1 MNTRPSELDNKTDPI
16 GNKTDEAS
24 AAVGG
29 IQVSAPLDATA
40 AETTKFCTKQCTIS
54 STFIV
59 VIVYVLAIVSNFLVS
74 VASGRFAGSVIGFLV
89 GGLIPG
95 IVVMIWFSEHMGG
108 TSVDRCQI
116 ATVWFTMLGVLV
128 LWSLGFVYLWQLLL
142 AQIYTVDGKIL
153 LANPRPMPRGD
164 LCCQWFN
171 QTLHP
176 PGNATDDPYRQDF
189 CFCPA
194 TGMFYGLAGSIP
206 EELLK

>member
-128 LWSLGFVYLWQLLL
+128 LWSLGFVYFWLKSTPSTAKSSLPTRAPCHAGIYAANGLTKPSTPL
-142 AQIYTVDGKIL
+142 AML
-153 LANPRPMPRGD
+153 
-164 LCCQWFN
+164 
-171 QTLHP
+171 QTTLI
-176 PGNATDDPYRQDF
+176 AKTFVSARRRE
-189 CFCPA
+189 CFMGLPA
-194 TGMFYGLAGSIP
+194 VFRRSC
-206 EELLK
+206 

>member
-89 GGLIPG
+89 VAI
-95 IVVMIWFSEHMGG
+95 
-108 TSVDRCQI
+108 TSGSNLHRRRQNPPCQPAPH
-116 ATVWFTMLGVLV
+116 ATRGFML
-128 LWSLGFVYLWQLLL
+128 
-142 AQIYTVDGKIL
+142 
-153 LANPRPMPRGD
+153 PMV
-164 LCCQWFN
+164 
-171 QTLHP
+171 
-176 PGNATDDPYRQDF
+176 
-189 CFCPA
+189 
-194 TGMFYGLAGSIP
+194 
-206 EELLK
+206 